1 MYILDMNIIIYGATE
16 LGCLIATE
24 FFEDHDIT
32 IIDKE
37 ENFTNN
43 FSKLDIGFVVGNASN
58 VDVLKKANIKEADLF
73 FACSDTDEVNII
85 ACLTAKRISGVR
97 TVCFVEKE
105 EYQTSLGLNK
115 DSDFTS
121 DLFIDEIVWPEEL
134 LTKDIFRIITVSEA
148 LDVENFANGRA
159 RLLEYKIKE
168 NSVLVDKK
176 VKDCEFPRDTLIVGL
191 SKENDLIIPN
201 GDTVLSAGDK
211 AIFMGL
217 SRSLDKL
224 AGRFFHEKGV
234 TKKVTIIG
242 GGNVGG
248 MLAESL
254 EDVKMKIKIIEKDP
268 SRCDELSQ
276 GLSDTLVLCGDGTDL
291 NLLHEEDIAGSDVL
305 VSVTNNDEK
314 NLLCSLLAKQLGVK
328 RVISR
333 VTKNANISLFEKVG
347 IDIALSDKTASLNE
361 VKNNVSGGKADI
373 LATVE
378 QGQGE
383 IIEIGLDKNDRNFDN
398 IKLMDLHMPAK
409 AIISVIQRRNKI
421 IIPKGD
427 TLIKSGDNLIIF
439 TTSENAPVIKSF
451 FSAV

>member
-1 MYILDMNIIIYGATE
+1 MNIVIYGASE

-43 FSKLDIGFVVGNASN
+43 FSKLDIGFVVGEAPN
-58 VDVLKKANIKEADLF
+58 VDVLKHAGIKDADLF
-73 FACSDTDEVNII
+73 LACSESDEVNIV
-85 ACLTAKRISGVR
+85 ACLTAKRMSGLR
-97 TVCFVEKE
+97 TLCFVGKKE
-105 EYQTSLGLNK
+105 YKTSLGLTK
-115 DSDFTS
+115 DSDFIS
-121 DLFIDEIVWPEEL
+121 DLYIDDIIWPEEL
-134 LTKDIFRIITVSEA
+134 LTQDIFRIITVSEA

-159 RLLEYKIKE
+159 RLLEYRIKE

-176 VKDCEFPRDTLIVGL
+176 VKECEFPRDTLIVGIN
-191 SKENDLIIPN
+191 KDTELIVPN
-201 GDTVLSAGDK
+201 GDTVFAADDK

-242 GGNVGG
+242 GGNVGE
-248 MLAESL
+248 MLADNL
-254 EDVKMKIKIIEKDP
+254 EDARINVKIIERDTQ
-268 SRCDELSQ
+268 RCEKLSET
-276 GLSDTLVLCGDGTDL
+276 LSDTLIINGDGTDL
-291 NLLHEEDIAGSDVL
+291 ALLNEEDISASDVV

-333 VTKNANISLFEKVG
+333 VSKNANIPLFERVG
-347 IDIALSDKTASLNE
+347 IDIALSDKIAALNE
-361 VKNNVSGGKADI
+361 VKSIVLGSKVDI

-378 QGQGE
+378 QGKGE
-383 IIEIGLDKNDRNFDN
+383 IIEIAVNDSRFNN
-398 IKLMDLHMPAK
+398 IRIMDLHLPVK
-409 AIISVIQRRNKI
+409 AVISIIQRRNKI

-427 TLIKSGDNLIIF
+427 TLVKSGDVLIIF
-439 TTSENAPVIKSF
+439 TTGENAPQLKQF
-451 FSAV
+451 FKVN

>member
-1 MYILDMNIIIYGATE
+1 MNIIIYGATE

-32 IIDKE
+32 VIDKE
-37 ENFTNN
+37 EKFTGNFN
-43 FSKLDIGFVVGNASN
+43 KLDIGFVVGNATD
-58 VDVLKKANIKEADLF
+58 VDVLKKANIKDADLF
-73 FACSDTDEVNII
+73 LACSNVDELNII
-85 ACLTAKRISGVR
+85 ACLTAKRLSGVR

-105 EYQTSLGLNK
+105 EYRTSLGLSK

-121 DLFIDEIVWPEEL
+121 DLYIDEIVWPEEL

-176 VKDCEFPRDTLIVGL
+176 VKDCEFPKDTLIVGI
-191 SKENDLIIPN
+191 SKDSDLTIPN
-201 GDTVLSAGDK
+201 GDTTFTAGDK

-234 TKKVTIIG
+234 SKKVTIIG

-248 MLAESL
+248 MLADLL
-254 EDVKMKIKIIEKDP
+254 EDAKIKVKIIERNPK
-268 SRCDELSQ
+268 RCEELSQ
-276 GLSDTLVLCGDGTDL
+276 SLSNSLVLCGDGTDL
-291 NLLHEEDIAGSDVL
+291 NLLHEEDIAHSDVV

-333 VTKNANISLFEKVG
+333 VEKNANVQLFEKVG
-347 IDIALSDKTASLNE
+347 IDIALSDKTAALNE
-361 VKNNVSGGKADI
+361 VKNNISGGKADI

-378 QGQGE
+378 QGKGE
-383 IIEIGLDKNDRNFDN
+383 IIEIKVNDDKFDN
-398 IKLMDLHMPAK
+398 KKVMDFHMPVK
-409 AIISVIQRRNKI
+409 TVISVVQRRNKI

-427 TLIKSGDNLIIF
+427 TVIQKGDNLIIF
-439 TTSENAPVIKSF
+439 TMSENAPTIKSF
-451 FSAV
+451 FNAV

>member
-1 MYILDMNIIIYGATE
+1 MNIIIFGATE

-43 FSKLDIGFVVGNASN
+43 FAKLDIGFITGSAPN
-58 VDVLKKANIKEADLF
+58 VDVLKRANIKDANLF
-73 FACSDTDEVNII
+73 LACSESDEVNIV
-85 ACLTAKRISGVR
+85 ACLTAKRMSGVR
-97 TVCFVEKE
+97 TVCFVGKE
-105 EYQTSLGLNK
+105 EYKTSLGLTK

-121 DLFIDEIVWPEEL
+121 DLYIDDVIWPEEL
-134 LTKDIFRIITVSEA
+134 LTQDIFRIITVAEA

-159 RLLEYKIKE
+159 RLLEYRIKD

-176 VKDCEFPRDTLIVGL
+176 VKECDFPRDSLIVGI
-191 SKENDLIIPN
+191 SKENDLYIPN
-201 GDTVLSAGDK
+201 GDTVFKSDDK

-217 SRSLDKL
+217 SRSLDRL

-234 TKKVTIIG
+234 SKKVTVIG
-242 GGNVGG
+242 GGNVGQ
-248 MLAESL
+248 MLAENL
-254 EDVKMKIKIIEKDP
+254 EDVKIKAKVIERDEKRCEELAEKLKTTLIIN
-268 SRCDELSQ
+268 
-276 GLSDTLVLCGDGTDL
+276 GDGTDL
-291 NLLHEEDIAGSDVL
+291 SILNEEDIASSDVV

-333 VTKNANISLFEKVG
+333 VTKNANIPLFEKVG
-347 IDIALSDKTASLNE
+347 IDIALSDKIAALNE
-361 VKNNVSGGKADI
+361 VKNSVSGGKVDI

-378 QGQGE
+378 QGKGE
-383 IIEIGLDKNDRNFDN
+383 IIEICVNEKFNN
-398 IKLMDLHMPAK
+398 IKIMDLHMPAK
-409 AIISVIQRRNKI
+409 AVVSIIQRKNKI

-427 TLIKSGDNLIIF
+427 TVLKSGDNIIIF
-439 TTSENAPVIKSF
+439 TTSDNALLVKSF
-451 FSAV
+451 YGV

>member
-1 MYILDMNIIIYGATE
+1 MNIVIYGASE

-43 FSKLDIGFVVGNASN
+43 FSKLDIGFVVGEAPN
-58 VDVLKKANIKEADLF
+58 VDVLKQAGIKDADLF
-73 FACSDTDEVNII
+73 LACSESDEVNIV
-85 ACLTAKRISGVR
+85 ACLTAKRMSGLR
-97 TVCFVEKE
+97 TLCFVGKKE
-105 EYQTSLGLNK
+105 YKTSLGLTK
-115 DSDFTS
+115 DSDFIS
-121 DLFIDEIVWPEEL
+121 DLYIDDIIWPEEL
-134 LTKDIFRIITVSEA
+134 LTQDIFRIITVSEA

-159 RLLEYKIKE
+159 RLLEYRIKE

-176 VKDCEFPRDTLIVGL
+176 VKECEFPRDTLIVGIN
-191 SKENDLIIPN
+191 KDTELIVPN
-201 GDTVLSAGDK
+201 GDTVFAADDK

-242 GGNVGG
+242 GGNVGE
-248 MLAESL
+248 MLADNL
-254 EDVKMKIKIIEKDP
+254 EDARINVKIIERDTQ
-268 SRCDELSQ
+268 RCEKLSET
-276 GLSDTLVLCGDGTDL
+276 LSDTLIINGDGTDL
-291 NLLHEEDIAGSDVL
+291 ALLNEEDISASDVV

-333 VTKNANISLFEKVG
+333 VSKNANIPLFERVG
-347 IDIALSDKTASLNE
+347 IDIALSDKIAALNE
-361 VKNNVSGGKADI
+361 VKSIVLGSKVDI

-378 QGQGE
+378 QGKGE
-383 IIEIGLDKNDRNFDN
+383 IIEIAVNDSRFNN
-398 IKLMDLHMPAK
+398 IRIMDLHLPVK
-409 AIISVIQRRNKI
+409 AVISIIQRRNKI

-427 TLIKSGDNLIIF
+427 TSVKSGDVLIIF
-439 TTSENAPVIKSF
+439 TTGENAPQLKEF
-451 FSAV
+451 FKVN

>member
-1 MYILDMNIIIYGATE
+1 MIYILGMNIVIYGASE

-43 FSKLDIGFVVGNASN
+43 FSKLDIGFVVGEAPN
-58 VDVLKKANIKEADLF
+58 VDVLKQAGIKDADLF
-73 FACSDTDEVNII
+73 LACSESDEVNIV
-85 ACLTAKRISGVR
+85 ACLTAKRMSGLR
-97 TVCFVEKE
+97 TLCFVGKKE
-105 EYQTSLGLNK
+105 YKTSLGLTK
-115 DSDFTS
+115 DSDFIS
-121 DLFIDEIVWPEEL
+121 DLYIDDIIWPEEL
-134 LTKDIFRIITVSEA
+134 LTQDIFRIITVSEA

-159 RLLEYKIKE
+159 RLLEYRIKE

-176 VKDCEFPRDTLIVGL
+176 VKECEFPRDTLIVGIN
-191 SKENDLIIPN
+191 KDTDLIVPN
-201 GDTVLSAGDK
+201 GDTVFAADDK

-242 GGNVGG
+242 GGNVGE
-248 MLAESL
+248 MLADNL
-254 EDVKMKIKIIEKDP
+254 EDARINVKIIERDTQ
-268 SRCDELSQ
+268 RCEKLSET
-276 GLSDTLVLCGDGTDL
+276 LSDTLIINGDGTDL
-291 NLLHEEDIAGSDVL
+291 ALLNEEDISASDVV

-333 VTKNANISLFEKVG
+333 VSKNANIPLFERVG
-347 IDIALSDKTASLNE
+347 IDIALSDKIAALNE
-361 VKNNVSGGKADI
+361 VKSIVLGSKVDI

-378 QGQGE
+378 QGKGE
-383 IIEIGLDKNDRNFDN
+383 IIEIAVNDSRFNN
-398 IKLMDLHMPAK
+398 IRIMDLHLPVK
-409 AIISVIQRRNKI
+409 AVISIIQRRNKI

-427 TLIKSGDNLIIF
+427 TLVKSGDVLIIF
-439 TTSENAPVIKSF
+439 TTGENAPQLKEF
-451 FSAV
+451 FKVN

>member
-1 MYILDMNIIIYGATE
+1 MNIVIYGASE

-43 FSKLDIGFVVGNASN
+43 FSKLDIGFVVGEAPN
-58 VDVLKKANIKEADLF
+58 VDVLKQAGIKDADLF
-73 FACSDTDEVNII
+73 LACSESDEVNIV
-85 ACLTAKRISGVR
+85 ACLTAKRMSGLR
-97 TVCFVEKE
+97 TLCFVGKKE
-105 EYQTSLGLNK
+105 YKTSLGLTK
-115 DSDFTS
+115 DSDFIS
-121 DLFIDEIVWPEEL
+121 DLYIDDIIWPEEL
-134 LTKDIFRIITVSEA
+134 LTQDIFRIITVSEA

-159 RLLEYKIKE
+159 RLLEYRIKE

-176 VKDCEFPRDTLIVGL
+176 VKECEFPRDTLIVGIN
-191 SKENDLIIPN
+191 KDTDLIVPN
-201 GDTVLSAGDK
+201 GDTVFAADDK

-242 GGNVGG
+242 GGNVGE
-248 MLAESL
+248 MLADNL
-254 EDVKMKIKIIEKDP
+254 EDARINVKIIERDTQ
-268 SRCDELSQ
+268 RCEKLSET
-276 GLSDTLVLCGDGTDL
+276 LSDTLIINGDGTDL
-291 NLLHEEDIAGSDVL
+291 ALLNEEDISASDVV

-333 VTKNANISLFEKVG
+333 VSKNANIPLFERVG
-347 IDIALSDKTASLNE
+347 IDIALSDKIAALNE
-361 VKNNVSGGKADI
+361 VKSIVLGSKVDI

-378 QGQGE
+378 QGKGE
-383 IIEIGLDKNDRNFDN
+383 IIEIAVNDSRFNN
-398 IKLMDLHMPAK
+398 IRIMDLHLPVK
-409 AIISVIQRRNKI
+409 AVISIIQRRNKI

-427 TLIKSGDNLIIF
+427 TSVKSGDVLIIF
-439 TTSENAPVIKSF
+439 TTGENAPQLKEF
-451 FSAV
+451 FKVN

>member
-1 MYILDMNIIIYGATE
+1 MNIVIYGASE

-43 FSKLDIGFVVGNASN
+43 FSKLDIGFVVGEAPN
-58 VDVLKKANIKEADLF
+58 VDVLKQAGIKDADLF
-73 FACSDTDEVNII
+73 LACSESDEVNIV
-85 ACLTAKRISGVR
+85 ACLTAKRMSGLR
-97 TVCFVEKE
+97 TLCFVGKKE
-105 EYQTSLGLNK
+105 YKTSLGLTK
-115 DSDFTS
+115 DSDFIS
-121 DLFIDEIVWPEEL
+121 DLYIDDIIWPEEL
-134 LTKDIFRIITVSEA
+134 LTQDIFRIITVSEA

-159 RLLEYKIKE
+159 RLLEYRIKE

-176 VKDCEFPRDTLIVGL
+176 VKECEFPRDTLIVGIN
-191 SKENDLIIPN
+191 KDTELIVPN
-201 GDTVLSAGDK
+201 GDTVFAADDK

-242 GGNVGG
+242 GGNVGE
-248 MLAESL
+248 MLAENL
-254 EDVKMKIKIIEKDP
+254 EDARISVKIIERDTQ
-268 SRCDELSQ
+268 RCEKLSET
-276 GLSDTLVLCGDGTDL
+276 LSDTLIINGDGTDL
-291 NLLHEEDIAGSDVL
+291 ALLNEEDISASDVV

-333 VTKNANISLFEKVG
+333 VSKNANIPLFERVG
-347 IDIALSDKTASLNE
+347 IDIALSDKIAALNE
-361 VKNNVSGGKADI
+361 VKSIVLGSKVDI

-378 QGQGE
+378 QGKGE
-383 IIEIGLDKNDRNFDN
+383 IIEIAVNDSRFNN
-398 IKLMDLHMPAK
+398 IRIMDLHLPVK
-409 AIISVIQRRNKI
+409 AVISIIQRRNKI

-427 TLIKSGDNLIIF
+427 TSVKSGDVLIIF
-439 TTSENAPVIKSF
+439 TTGENAPQLKQFFKVI
-451 FSAV
+451 

>member
-1 MYILDMNIIIYGATE
+1 MNIIIYGATE

-43 FSKLDIGFVVGNASN
+43 FSKLDIGFVVGDAPN
-58 VDVLKKANIKEADLF
+58 VDVLKQSGIKDADLF
-73 FACSDTDEVNII
+73 LACSDSDEVNIV
-85 ACLTAKRISGVR
+85 ACLTAKRMSGLR
-97 TVCFVEKE
+97 TVCFVGKKE
-105 EYQTSLGLNK
+105 YKTSLGLTK
-115 DSDFTS
+115 DSDFIS
-121 DLFIDEIVWPEEL
+121 DLYIDDVIWPEEL
-134 LTKDIFRIITVSEA
+134 LTQDIFRIITVSEA

-176 VKDCEFPRDTLIVGL
+176 VKDCEFPRDTLIVGITKGSEL
-191 SKENDLIIPN
+191 SVPN
-201 GDTVLSAGDK
+201 GDTVFTPDDK
-211 AIFMGL
+211 AVFMGL

-234 TKKVTIIG
+234 TKNVTIIG
-242 GGNVGG
+242 GGNVGE
-248 MLAESL
+248 MLADYL
-254 EDVKMKIKIIEKDP
+254 EDAKMRVKIIERDAQ
-268 SRCDELSQ
+268 RCQKLSEN
-276 GLSDTLVLCGDGTDL
+276 LSDTLIINGDGTDL
-291 NLLHEEDIAGSDVL
+291 TLLNEEDISASDVV

-333 VTKNANISLFEKVG
+333 VTKNANIPLFEKVG
-347 IDIALSDKTASLNE
+347 IDIALSDKIAALNE
-361 VKNNVSGGKADI
+361 VKNSVSGGKVDI

-378 QGQGE
+378 QGKGE
-383 IIEIGLDKNDRNFDN
+383 IIEIGLKPDDKTFDN
-398 IKLMDLHMPAK
+398 IRVMDLHMPVK
-409 AIISVIQRRNKI
+409 AIISIIQRRNKI

-427 TLIKSGDNLIIF
+427 TVIRSGDNLIIF
-439 TTSENAPVIKSF
+439 TTGENALKVKEF
-451 FSAV
+451 FKVL